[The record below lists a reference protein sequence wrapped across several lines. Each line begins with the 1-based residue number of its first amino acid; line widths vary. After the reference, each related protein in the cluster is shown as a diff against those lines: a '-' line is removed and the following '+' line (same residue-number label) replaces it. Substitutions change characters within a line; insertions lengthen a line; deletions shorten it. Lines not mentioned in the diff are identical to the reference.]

1 MKTSTKLKVLKA
13 VCGLFSWG
21 WIIAA
26 LIGVYCLVAAIGFGG
41 SWVKVFIAF
50 GISGISKWLARGSI
64 YNKKRLAFE
73 VSVTRTKSK
82 AQENEDAEQ
91 RSCLRM
97 HQRTSVEFRMRHL
110 LAL

>member
-1 MKTSTKLKVLKA
+1 MKTSTKLKVLRA
-13 VCGLFSWG
+13 VSGLFSWG

-73 VSVTRTKSK
+73 TEMISRGMTP
-82 AQENEDAEQ
+82 EQ
-91 RSCLRM
+91 AANAAAR
-97 HQRTSVEFRMRHL
+97 L
-110 LAL
+110 LDR